1 MEESKKEKRGCVSG
15 FFSFM
20 WKEFTG
26 EAKSAYNG
34 VTGAI
39 LGLIKLGLPLLLSLG
54 IAWLIFAVVNYLLKL
69 MKLKPFI
76 LSQTEY
82 ILIAFIIIVISYLG
96 AWNESKVNP
105 EYIKLLFINHAW
117 FSKKAFDKLSEC
129 SDSTENKVLKDSMS
143 PGMSAI
149 LVVEKRRVYWIRP
162 EYKQENSS
170 SRWAI
175 VNINEFGIWIGG
187 KIEGS
192 QTKSGFAVISEPSW
206 LITWDKVVRFTVG
219 NDDFASWQLAKIKF
233 AEQYGNG

>member
-1 MEESKKEKRGCVSG
+1 MEESKREKMGCVRG
-15 FFSFM
+15 FFRIM
-20 WKEFTG
+20 WEDFTR
-26 EAKSAYNG
+26 ETTSAYQG
-34 VTGAI
+34 LISAI
-39 LGLIKLGLPLLLSLG
+39 LGLIKLGFPLLLSLG

-96 AWNESKVNP
+96 TWHERKENP
-105 EYIKLLFINHAW
+105 EYVKLLFIDHAW
-117 FSKKAFDKLSEC
+117 FSKKAFDKLREC
-129 SDSTENKVLKDSMS
+129 SDSIENSLIRDSMS

-162 EYKQENSS
+162 EHKQDNSS

-175 VNINEFGIWIGG
+175 VNINEFGIWIGE
-187 KIEGS
+187 KIEGGH
-192 QTKSGFAVISEPSW
+192 TKSGFAVISEPSW

-219 NDDFASWQLAKIKF
+219 NDDFASWQLARIRYTEK
-233 AEQYGNG
+233 YGSG